1 MVGGI
6 KHIDSSLRK
15 DKRHFQHKSLL
26 GSQNS
31 AQKVLDGVTSI
42 SNVVA
47 SVGSQP
53 TKMISDWVTDQIAPS
68 YWITNNEIQVIFYSV
83 FKSEKKLV
91 NIV

>member
-1 MVGGI
+1 M
-6 KHIDSSLRK
+6 
-15 DKRHFQHKSLL
+15 

-42 SNVVA
+42 TNVVA

-68 YWITNNEIQVIFYSV
+68 YWRPNNEILVSLMICLICVLNLKQLIFWSW
-83 FKSEKKLV
+83 
-91 NIV
+91 